1 MSASIK
7 LCVNGNLMYDKV
19 ENNNFWK
26 KGGLFVKWSWNNLL
40 YKWNKVN
47 LEIFFAVYTKIST
60 SWIEHSNLKCKP

>member
-1 MSASIK
+1 
-7 LCVNGNLMYDKV
+7 MYDKV

-60 SWIEHSNLKCKP
+60 SWIERSNLKCKP

>member
-60 SWIEHSNLKCKP
+60 SWIERSNLKCKP